1 MIYNRQA
8 TFMEFGMIREK
19 IVSAMQSSNLAWH
32 AEFERAIDRLTAV
45 GMSDALGSALF
56 RAKYCNDREAGRRA
70 LHLLT
75 HKSAQRLRVEM
86 RYARALSTA
95 ALREWM
101 VDTCEKC
108 HGTGVARDGDLVS
121 TCRKCN
127 GTGARSYSDTERAMC
142 AGFPLESWSKHT
154 QRFDVTL
161 NCMYGA
167 ISATSGRVRELL
179 SETP

>member
-1 MIYNRQA
+1 MV
-8 TFMEFGMIREK
+8 REK

-56 RAKYCNDREAGRRA
+56 RAKYCNDRSSGKRA

-75 HKSAQRLRVEM
+75 HKAAHRLRVEM
-86 RYARALSTA
+86 EYARALATT

-101 VDTCEKC
+101 VDACEKC
-108 HGTGVARDGDLVS
+108 HGTGNVKEGDHVS

-127 GTGARSYSDTERAMC
+127 GTGVKAYSDNERALC
-142 AGFPLESWSKHT
+142 AGFPVESWSKHT
-154 QRFDVTL
+154 QRFEITL

-167 ISATSGRVRELL
+167 IAETSGRVRELL
-179 SETP
+179 A